1 MDGSGQVDKAFTEEL
16 EEEVSG
22 RPPRVKVEALDCLRP
37 QGEPQPL
44 HLESGEFCFMRKYVL
59 FLIVTVVWFK
69 LHTRRKKKKTK
80 NLIVSS
86 EYTYSFKKNCEVA

>member
-59 FLIVTVVWFK
+59 FLIVTVVWSLNYIQEEKKRK
-69 LHTRRKKKKTK
+69 LR
-80 NLIVSS
+80 I
-86 EYTYSFKKNCEVA
+86 